1 MSPWQGIVAE
11 ATDDYSFVLAVA
23 FGISAVVARIVGLE
37 RRRMLGSAALC
48 ALHTLLLPIV
58 GVLRARGSSLYQD
71 VRLPC
76 LIFAGMAAVSMA
88 GIMVFYVALPRLHLR
103 VPKIVQDVVTGLVAL
118 VVLLGIAARAG
129 YNVTGLVA
137 TSAVLTAVITL
148 ERWRDVTPPHFRFA
162 AKMPASITHELALRR
177 ARTPLREFVTRL
189 RGLGTKL
196 GPVLVQLPASHVFDA
211 RVCRR
216 FLACLRQEFSGT
228 VVWEPRH
235 PSWFAPAVG
244 ALLAHFDVSRVAADP
259 ACAPAARLP
268 LGKVTYYRLHG
279 SPRIYYSSYDRKTLI
294 ALARALGASPTRE
307 TAPWCIFDNTAL
319 GAATLNAL
327 ELQSEIR
334 AAGGPPPHS
343 RRRARRA

>member
-37 RRRMLGSAALC
+37 RRRMLGIAAMC

-129 YNVTGLVA
+129 YNITGLVA
-137 TSAVLTAVITL
+137 TSAVLTAVIGLALQDTL
-148 ERWRDVTPPHFRFA
+148 GNIVSGLALQTEDSINVGDWIRVGDREGRVSEVRWRYTAIETRDWDTIFIPNSQLVKERVTVLGEGTRDGARTAQQPPDQGAPQRGVPRGLPLSRQRGDRRGGSRVARLSNAERGQLAGAGLRA
-162 AKMPASITHELALRR
+162 AQDRRQLRR
-177 ARTPLREFVTRL
+177 V
-189 RGLGTKL
+189 
-196 GPVLVQLPASHVFDA
+196 S
-211 RVCRR
+211 
-216 FLACLRQEFSGT
+216 
-228 VVWEPRH
+228 
-235 PSWFAPAVG
+235 G
-244 ALLAHFDVSRVAADP
+244 ALLHR
-259 ACAPAARLP
+259 
-268 LGKVTYYRLHG
+268 
-279 SPRIYYSSYDRKTLI
+279 
-294 ALARALGASPTRE
+294 
-307 TAPWCIFDNTAL
+307 
-319 GAATLNAL
+319 
-327 ELQSEIR
+327 
-334 AAGGPPPHS
+334 
-343 RRRARRA
+343 